1 MKKQIPN
8 LITGLNAVSGA
19 ISILAA
25 LYGELW
31 IAALCI
37 VAGMVFDFF
46 DGLTARLLHVKS
58 EMGKELDS
66 LADMVTFGLA
76 PAVLAHFLIR
86 DTLPAGVRTD
96 FTGLLSGQGWLTFI
110 PLMIPFFSAF
120 RLAKFN
126 LDTRQSASFLGLPV
140 PAHALY
146 WVSLIFA
153 LRFLPETYALYFANT
168 WVLAASVLI
177 LSILLVSE
185 LPMFSLKIGGW
196 GWRENRLRYTYLGV
210 IALIAGTAGKAV
222 ILCLV
227 PLYIL
232 FCAVNALAL
241 FVKKKS

>member
-19 ISILAA
+19 LSVFAA

-31 IAALCI
+31 IAALFI

-46 DGLTARLLHVKS
+46 DGWTARLLHVKS

-66 LADMVTFGLA
+66 LADMVTFGFA

-86 DTLPAGVRTD
+86 DTLPAGVEID
-96 FTGLLSGQGWLTFI
+96 FYGLLSGRGWLAFI
-110 PLMIPFFSAF
+110 PLLIPFFSAF

-126 LDTRQSASFLGLPV
+126 LDTRQSVTFLGLPV
-140 PAHALY
+140 PANALY
-146 WVSLIFA
+146 WVSLVFA
-153 LRFLPETYALYFANT
+153 VRFLPEIYALYFANI
-168 WVLAASVLI
+168 WVLAASVVI

-196 GWRENRLRYTYLGV
+196 SWRENKLRYTYLGV
-210 IALIAGTAGKAV
+210 IIVIALTAGKAV
-222 ILCLV
+222 VLCLV

-241 FVKKKS
+241 VIKKI